1 MTATTYTRET
11 LESPYVVGHT
21 SGDIIDYACETCA
34 KEFAETHG
42 LEWYLGST
50 EDSESGYYAYAV
62 PFSDGETDYPVA
74 CLCGQYL
81 DVRLTDE
88 GADYMREN
96 NFPAWLYEA
105 HGVER

>member
-1 MTATTYTRET
+1 MTATTPIWET

-34 KEFAETHG
+34 KEFADSHKLT
-42 LEWYLGST
+42 WYLGST
-50 EDSESGYYAYAV
+50 EDSESGYFAYAV

-74 CLCGQYL
+74 CHCGQYL

-88 GADYMREN
+88 GVAYMLINE
-96 NFPAWLYEA
+96 FPGWLYTA
-105 HGVER
+105 HDIER